1 MSLLTREW
9 KWWPLLQFN
18 LLYVHLIYWILFLL
32 NLLFCILVGFLSFL
46 KLVYYSFSLL
56 YLSLSSSLIGNIFS
70 NFFWIFRQNKL
81 LWISLNLCLYQ
92 IWGWKIVLCK
102 IWYYT
107 FSSLNKTNILYHLYF
122 VLYFASISWYHFNK
136 KKLGL

>member
-92 IWGWKIVLCK
+92 IWGWRIVLWRFDIIHLPHSIK
-102 IWYYT
+102 QIYYINT
-107 FSSLNKTNILYHLYF
+107 YILFFILLIF
-122 VLYFASISWYHFNK
+122 
-136 KKLGL
+136 